1 MRPYNPYRV
10 HKLEETRINIAF
22 ASDISTTQFSLGI
35 LRTNNIYM
43 VVVNLR
49 EKQWKLVLNNLE
61 NKKMCLEIVSTIESL
76 KRALGSSNPNSHL
89 PSSLTN

>member
-1 MRPYNPYRV
+1 MRPYNLYRV

-43 VVVNLR
+43 VIINLR
-49 EKQWKLVLNNLE
+49 EKQ
-61 NKKMCLEIVSTIESL
+61 
-76 KRALGSSNPNSHL
+76 
-89 PSSLTN
+89 